1 MQFLTDSFAY
11 KFFYDIN
18 LTKIAR
24 FWWDYQ
30 LDCEVQFNFRI
41 TNRNAIVESNP
52 INGFRF

>member
-18 LTKIAR
+18 LLKIAR

-30 LDCEVQFNFRI
+30 LACEVQFNFRI